1 MTATQLSLFS
11 NGEDQNLD
19 RRQKKAKLGRYER
32 LQRELE
38 LKNQDPYKI
47 FVEAEIPT
55 TPTST
60 YTFVDLFCGA
70 GGMTQGLAQAGF
82 EPSRIS
88 SPRSSALVI
97 FAHLRRFPSTSPCP
111 GAPLDIFG
119 LPHSSSTSP
128 RLPALP
134 VKHLITREPGLSPRS
149 GI

>member
-47 FVEAEIPT
+47 FVEVETPT

-70 GGMTQGLAQAGF
+70 GGMTQGFHQAGF
-82 EPSRIS
+82 QPVTSVELNPIASATHTRNFANCHHFWVYRLCYANVAS
-88 SPRSSALVI
+88 NTETELCSP
-97 FAHLRRFPSTSPCP
+97 F
-111 GAPLDIFG
+111 
-119 LPHSSSTSP
+119 
-128 RLPALP
+128 
-134 VKHLITREPGLSPRS
+134 
-149 GI
+149 

>member
-11 NGEDQNLD
+11 NGKDQNLD
-19 RRQKKAKLGRYER
+19 SRQKKAKLGRYER

-47 FVEAEIPT
+47 FVEVETPT

-70 GGMTQGLAQAGF
+70 GGMTQGLVQG
-82 EPSRIS
+82 
-88 SPRSSALVI
+88 
-97 FAHLRRFPSTSPCP
+97 
-111 GAPLDIFG
+111 
-119 LPHSSSTSP
+119 
-128 RLPALP
+128 
-134 VKHLITREPGLSPRS
+134 